1 LCKYCSV
8 LDRKVF
14 ISCTAFST
22 DLAVRG
28 LNVLEMLVY
37 TCIHKFP
44 YFWVLQYWYLHFRT
58 LALPV
63 LHFRLDCLRKILQG
77 QADFGVFEAEDIIVA
92 SSYKNADVLITN
104 EIRRFNSKCIFKFLV
119 INGKKKR
126 SKSRITWII
135 ITHVYTWRTGFS
147 VTSNLFFVLSLL
159 NFCDV
164 ILYTVPR
171 RQHTVFDKIF
181 LSVTLL

>member
-1 LCKYCSV
+1 MIKSFLVLNFNVEAYCAV
-8 LDRKVF
+8 FDRNAV

-28 LNVLEMLVY
+28 LHILEMLVY
-37 TCIHKFP
+37 TCICMFP
-44 YFWVLQYWYLHFRT
+44 HFVILQYWYLHFKP
-58 LALPV
+58 LPLPV

-104 EIRRFNSKCIFKFLV
+104 EIRRINCKCILQFLG
-119 INGKKKR
+119 INNMKKR
-126 SKSRITWII
+126 SKSRITRII
-135 ITHVYTWRTGFS
+135 IKCVYMWRIGFR

-159 NFCDV
+159 IFFFCV
-164 ILYTVPR
+164 ILYST
-171 RQHTVFDKIF
+171 
-181 LSVTLL
+181 